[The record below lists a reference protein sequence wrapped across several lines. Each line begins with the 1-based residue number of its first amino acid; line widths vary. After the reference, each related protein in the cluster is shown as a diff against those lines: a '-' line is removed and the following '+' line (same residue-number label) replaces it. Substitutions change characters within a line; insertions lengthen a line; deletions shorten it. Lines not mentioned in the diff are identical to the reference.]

1 MSSQSFLSGQPELVQ
16 LAVHGILVVLGLYL
30 LIAFLRLFTQSRLE
44 SRVRSCDGG
53 RRRRDEKRGQA
64 RTPPTGT
71 AGAEDRS
78 AAGATG
84 NAASDE

>member
-44 SRVRSCDGG
+44 RRVRSCDGG
-53 RRRRDEKRGQA
+53 RCRRDQKRGEA
-64 RTPPTGT
+64 YRPPTT
-71 AGAEDRS
+71 ARAEGRS